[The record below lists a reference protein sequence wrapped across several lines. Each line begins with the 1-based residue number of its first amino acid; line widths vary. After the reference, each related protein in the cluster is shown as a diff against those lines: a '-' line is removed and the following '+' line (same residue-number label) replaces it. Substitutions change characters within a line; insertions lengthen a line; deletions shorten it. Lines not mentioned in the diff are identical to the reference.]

1 MNIDNARF
9 GQFKESMLA
18 QTNTLLSERED
29 DIMASWASNIEEAQD
44 DESEKTPVLQ
54 LSIVCK
60 VNLDKNEVSS
70 RLTFTTTYKTEI
82 SEKLPD
88 PNQLT
93 LDLTKA
99 AFKHGDVTIVFGKEE
114 A

>member
-18 QTNTLLSERED
+18 QSRTLLSERED
-29 DIMASWASNIEEAQD
+29 DILASWASNIEEAQS

-54 LSIVCK
+54 LSITYK

-70 RLTFTTTYKTEI
+70 RLSFTTTYKTEI

-88 PNQLT
+88 PNQLV
-93 LDLTKA
+93 LNLAKA
-99 AFKHGDVTIVFGKEE
+99 TYNQEE
-114 A
+114 NNDEA

>member
-18 QTNTLLSERED
+18 QARVLLSERED
-29 DIMASWASNIEEAQD
+29 DILASWASNIEEAQS

-54 LSIVCK
+54 LGITCK

-88 PNQLT
+88 PNQLV
-93 LDLTKA
+93 LNLAK
-99 AFKHGDVTIVFGKEE
+99 VEFGKEE
-114 A
+114 EDEQDNA

>member
-1 MNIDNARF
+1 
-9 GQFKESMLA
+9 MLA

-29 DIMASWASNIEEAQD
+29 DILASWASNIEEAQD
-44 DESEKTPVLQ
+44 EESEKTPVLQ

-88 PNQLT
+88 PNQLMM
-93 LDLTKA
+93 DLAKSA
-99 AFKHGDVTIVFGKEE
+99 YKVGNVEVKFGKEE